1 MGKRISALLLA
12 VLLVAGS
19 VLNGNTL
26 KVKAAEVVMTAE
38 VAAEVYLLLYEM
50 AETGM
55 RVSGANNF
63 SYDVDESIQI
73 AKSFQ
78 RYLTEN
84 AVTDFSINLSDGTY
98 FQFAGDVVKYGP
110 AVGAASTLT
119 QKQFWNLVE
128 AGSLSDATDEEKDI
142 FADRTFTVFRST
154 WLMSD
159 LNPSPSPSPSPTP
172 TPTPEPT
179 VKPTVEPTVKP
190 TVEPTVKPEV
200 STAPDVTTA
209 PVENPKGLF
218 SKIHSV
224 LLGAGFMT
232 TLGAFVKDLADG
244 KVDEVDNSN
253 FYSVP
258 YNNYNLP
265 VFDYSYLS
273 SSSTLFS
280 IDGSTAS
287 YVVNPDP
294 FVLPEH
300 CYYACVYQFSG
311 SDYDC
316 FSIMYVHAVGNTFYY
331 DAGSLPCIGTKYS
344 DGSSFSANVG
354 TLNIRNN
361 VRLSTNIPFFDS
373 HDSMKKF
380 FNTYM
385 NKGLAG
391 IDVSGLLNGEAY
403 DFPDLVKS
411 VPEVLQPLTGTK
423 FSPSLLPG
431 INTAVSNAVKS
442 LPETST
448 DTKANTETYKE
459 TMTSTITDVAPKT
472 EVVPQPS
479 TTPGTETGEGTEGE
493 AYKRDL
499 RLLFPFCIPFDFIH
513 LIQALKAEPET
524 PKFEIPVKLDFVE
537 VDTSIVIDL
546 SWMDPIMKIWR
557 LGELGLFIVM
567 LMKSTSKVIR
577 W

>member
-1 MGKRISALLLA
+1 MQKRISALLLA
-12 VLLVAGS
+12 MVIVIGS
-19 VLNGNTL
+19 VLGGNTL
-26 KVKAAEVVMTAE
+26 KVKAASATVAMSPEL
-38 VAAEVYLLLYEM
+38 AAEFYMVLLQV
-50 AETGM
+50 AETAM
-55 RVSGANNF
+55 HVSGANNGF
-63 SYDVDESIQI
+63 NNKEAMEAIGDGVQGYFVTSMSEGVDFEFQTTDGQTFKSYSN
-73 AKSFQ
+73 SG
-78 RYLTEN
+78 YP
-84 AVTDFSINLSDGTY
+84 G
-98 FQFAGDVVKYGP
+98 G
-110 AVGAASTLT
+110 
-119 QKQFWNLVE
+119 LVE
-128 AGSLSDATDEEKDI
+128 YTTADGQTYKLSGDKFTTLLLNGTITLDPDIYNDTDDKPTVDKNDEYVKNMKAMFDAKWDELKEIGFDDGSGGDPT
-142 FADRTFTVFRST
+142 
-154 WLMSD
+154 
-159 LNPSPSPSPSPTP
+159 PSPSPDPKKVFT
-172 TPTPEPT
+172 
-179 VKPTVEPTVKP
+179 KIAL
-190 TVEPTVKPEV
+190 V
-200 STAPDVTTA
+200 S
-209 PVENPKGLF
+209 
-218 SKIHSV
+218 
-224 LLGAGFMT
+224 LGAS
-232 TLGAFVKDLADG
+232 LIAVAGAFVNDLFAG

-273 SSSTLFS
+273 SSSTFFS

-354 TLNIRNN
+354 TLNVRNN

-459 TMTSTITDVAPKT
+459 TMTSTITNVAPKT
-472 EVVPQPS
+472 EVAPLPS
-479 TTPGTETGEGTEGE
+479 TTPGTETGDGFDGDS
-493 AYKRDL
+493 YKRDL
-499 RLLFPFCIPFDFIH
+499 KLIFPFCIPFDFIH
-513 LIQALKAEPET
+513 FIKALSADPVAPCFK
-524 PKFEIPVKLDFVE
+524 IPIKLD
-537 VDTSIVIDL
+537 SLGIDMVL
-546 SWMDPIMKIWR
+546 ELDLAWMDPVMEIFR
-557 LGELGLFIVM
+557 LGELGCFVIM
-567 LMKSTSKVIR
+567 LMAATKKMIG

>member
-1 MGKRISALLLA
+1 MQKRISALLLA
-12 VLLVAGS
+12 MVIVIGS
-19 VLNGNTL
+19 VLGGNTL
-26 KVKAAEVVMTAE
+26 KVKAASATVAMSPEL
-38 VAAEVYLLLYEM
+38 AAEFYMVLLQV
-50 AETGM
+50 AETAM
-55 RVSGANNF
+55 HVSGANNGF
-63 SYDVDESIQI
+63 NNKEAMEAIGDGVQGYFVTSMSEGVDFEFQTTDGETFKSYYNSGYPGGLVEYTTADGQTY
-73 AKSFQ
+73 K
-78 RYLTEN
+78 
-84 AVTDFSINLSDGTY
+84 LS
-98 FQFAGDVVKYGP
+98 GDKF
-110 AVGAASTLT
+110 STLLLNGT
-119 QKQFWNLVE
+119 ITLDPDIYNDTDDEPTVDKDDEYVKNMKAMFDAKWEELKE
-128 AGSLSDATDEEKDI
+128 IGFDDGSGGDPT
-142 FADRTFTVFRST
+142 
-154 WLMSD
+154 
-159 LNPSPSPSPSPTP
+159 PSPSPDPKKVFT
-172 TPTPEPT
+172 
-179 VKPTVEPTVKP
+179 KIAL
-190 TVEPTVKPEV
+190 V
-200 STAPDVTTA
+200 S
-209 PVENPKGLF
+209 
-218 SKIHSV
+218 
-224 LLGAGFMT
+224 LGTSLIAVA
-232 TLGAFVKDLADG
+232 GAFVKDLVDG
-244 KVDEVDNSN
+244 KVEEIDSTD

-316 FSIMYVHAVGNTFYY
+316 FSITYVHAVGDTFYY

-354 TLNIRNN
+354 TLNVRNN
-361 VRLSTNIPFFDS
+361 IRLFTNIPFFDS

-380 FNTYM
+380 FDTYM
-385 NKGLAG
+385 NKGLVG

-411 VPEVLQPLTGTK
+411 VPEVMQPLTGTK

-472 EVVPQPS
+472 EVAPLPS
-479 TTPGTETGEGTEGE
+479 TTPGTETGDGFEGDS
-493 AYKRDL
+493 YKRDL
-499 RLLFPFCIPFDFIH
+499 RLIFPFCIPFDFIH
-513 LIQALKAEPET
+513 FIQALSADPVAPCFK
-524 PKFEIPVKLDFVE
+524 IPIKLD
-537 VDTSIVIDL
+537 SLGIDMVL
-546 SWMDPIMKIWR
+546 ELDLAWMDPVMEIFR
-557 LGELGLFIVM
+557 LGELGCFVIM
-567 LMKSTSKVIR
+567 LMAATKKMIG

>member
-1 MGKRISALLLA
+1 MQKRISALLLA
-12 VLLVAGS
+12 MVIVIGS

-26 KVKAAEVVMTAE
+26 KVKAASATVAMSPEL
-38 VAAEVYLLLYEM
+38 AAEFYMVLLQV
-50 AETGM
+50 AETAM
-55 RVSGANNF
+55 HVSGANNGF
-63 SYDVDESIQI
+63 NNKEAMEAIGDGVQGYFVTSMSEGVDFEFQTTDGQTFKSYSN
-73 AKSFQ
+73 SG
-78 RYLTEN
+78 YP
-84 AVTDFSINLSDGTY
+84 G
-98 FQFAGDVVKYGP
+98 G
-110 AVGAASTLT
+110 
-119 QKQFWNLVE
+119 LVE
-128 AGSLSDATDEEKDI
+128 YTTADGQTYKLSGDKFTTLLLNGTITLDPDIYNDTDDKPTVDKNDEYVKNMKAMFDAKWDELKEIGFDDGSGGDPT
-142 FADRTFTVFRST
+142 
-154 WLMSD
+154 
-159 LNPSPSPSPSPTP
+159 PSPSPDPKKVFT
-172 TPTPEPT
+172 
-179 VKPTVEPTVKP
+179 KIAL
-190 TVEPTVKPEV
+190 V
-200 STAPDVTTA
+200 S
-209 PVENPKGLF
+209 
-218 SKIHSV
+218 
-224 LLGAGFMT
+224 LGAS
-232 TLGAFVKDLADG
+232 LIAVAGAFVNDLFAG

-273 SSSTLFS
+273 SSSTFFS

-316 FSIMYVHAVGNTFYY
+316 FSIMYVYAVGDTFYY

-354 TLNIRNN
+354 TLNVRNN

-448 DTKANTETYKE
+448 DTKANTETYKK

-499 RLLFPFCIPFDFIH
+499 RLIFPFCIPFDFIH
-513 LIQALKAEPET
+513 FIKALSADPVAPCFK
-524 PKFEIPVKLDFVE
+524 IPIKLD
-537 VDTSIVIDL
+537 SLGIDMVL
-546 SWMDPIMKIWR
+546 ELDLAWMDPIMEIFR
-557 LGELGLFIVM
+557 LGELGCFVIM
-567 LMKSTSKVIR
+567 LMAATKKMIG

>member
-1 MGKRISALLLA
+1 MQKRISALLLA
-12 VLLVAGS
+12 MVIVIGS
-19 VLNGNTL
+19 VLGGNTL
-26 KVKAAEVVMTAE
+26 KVKAASATVAMSPEL
-38 VAAEVYLLLYEM
+38 AAEFYMVLLQV
-50 AETGM
+50 AETAM
-55 RVSGANNF
+55 HVSGANNGF
-63 SYDVDESIQI
+63 NNKEAMEAIGDGVQGYFVTSMSEGVDFEFQTTDGETFKSYYNSGYPGGLVEYTTADGQTY
-73 AKSFQ
+73 K
-78 RYLTEN
+78 
-84 AVTDFSINLSDGTY
+84 LS
-98 FQFAGDVVKYGP
+98 GDKF
-110 AVGAASTLT
+110 STLLLNGT
-119 QKQFWNLVE
+119 ITLDPDIYNDTDDEPTVDKDDEYVKNMKAMFDAKWEELKE
-128 AGSLSDATDEEKDI
+128 IGFDDGSGGDPT
-142 FADRTFTVFRST
+142 
-154 WLMSD
+154 
-159 LNPSPSPSPSPTP
+159 PSPSPDPKKVFT
-172 TPTPEPT
+172 
-179 VKPTVEPTVKP
+179 KIAL
-190 TVEPTVKPEV
+190 V
-200 STAPDVTTA
+200 S
-209 PVENPKGLF
+209 
-218 SKIHSV
+218 
-224 LLGAGFMT
+224 LGTSLIAVAG
-232 TLGAFVKDLADG
+232 ACVKDLVDG
-244 KVDEVDNSN
+244 KVEEIDSTD

-331 DAGSLPCIGTKYS
+331 DSGNLPCIGTKYS

-354 TLNIRNN
+354 TLNVRNN
-361 VRLSTNIPFFDS
+361 IRLFTNIPFFDS

-380 FNTYM
+380 FDTYM
-385 NKGLAG
+385 NKGLVG

-411 VPEVLQPLTGTK
+411 VPEVMQPLTGTK

-472 EVVPQPS
+472 EVAPLPS
-479 TTPGTETGEGTEGE
+479 TTPGTETGDGFEGDS
-493 AYKRDL
+493 YKRDL
-499 RLLFPFCIPFDFIH
+499 RLIFPFCIPFDFIH
-513 LIQALKAEPET
+513 FIQALSADPVAPCFK
-524 PKFEIPVKLDFVE
+524 IPIKLD
-537 VDTSIVIDL
+537 SLGIDMVL
-546 SWMDPIMKIWR
+546 ELDLAWMDPVMEIFR
-557 LGELGLFIVM
+557 LGELGCFVIM
-567 LMKSTSKVIR
+567 LMAATKKMIG